1 MLEKLVGF
9 CLRWPWLVVAATLA
23 LTGAGAHLTVTR
35 FAIDTDTNHLFS
47 SDIPWRQNE
56 IELYKAFPQ
65 LDNLIIAVI
74 DANSPEAAEEAT
86 KRLSAAL
93 AGQPLIRRVW
103 RPEDEEFFKKNGLL
117 YLDPAEVQKITAT
130 LIAQREVLQP
140 LAEDPTLRGLTATL
154 IDNMRQLGNS
164 PRGMQLY
171 AAGVKRI
178 TDVLDKTLA
187 GEPAKLDWEKML
199 GGEPGA
205 GGTEKSEAAK
215 KTDASEPRR
224 ILLINPVIDYSELQP
239 GAAAIAFVRKTAA
252 DLGIDAAHGL
262 TLRLTGQ
269 VPLEDDEFATISEN
283 MGVNLSATLVIV
295 ALILF
300 AALRSP
306 LLILAVL
313 VTLLAGLAMTAGLGI
328 VLIGR
333 FNMISV
339 AFAALFI
346 GLGVDFG
353 IQFATR
359 YREERHKIFGKG
371 DSVDTALRNA
381 AASIGG
387 SLTLAAV
394 SLLAGFFCFLPTD
407 FRGVAELGL
416 IAGFGMIIAYVAT
429 LTFLPALIKLLRL
442 RPEEFPVETASL
454 ARIDHWI
461 ARHRPYVIVAA
472 IAITL
477 GGGPFLRHLSFD
489 SNPMNLR
496 NPKVESVATFL
507 DLSKNPQ
514 TAPNTIEI
522 LEPSLDAMREV
533 AERAA
538 ALPEVDHV
546 VNIDTLIPKDQEAK
560 LRAIEHAARQLRD
573 TLAPK
578 EKPAPTDAETV
589 KALQTAAALM
599 SGALDPRAMAAAGVD
614 PRAAAQAAAA
624 AGLGPRAQ
632 AARRGGRQRPAAAAL
647 APAAPPA
654 PPPEVAAFAKALD
667 ALAKADPATR
677 ERAREA
683 VFSDFER
690 LLKDLRV
697 TLQASAV
704 TPETMPERILR
715 DWASEGGQYRI
726 EVFPKGDS
734 NDRKVMTA
742 FADALKRIAPDAS
755 GPPIVVSRAGDSVV
769 GAFEQAGLYGFL
781 AIFAI
786 LVVALRNP
794 WHVALTLG
802 PLVLAGILSLE
813 TADAIGMSLNFANII
828 ALPLMLAVGVAFHIY
843 YVIAWR
849 KGTEDMLASS
859 LTRAIFFSSL
869 TTGTAFGSLMLS
881 SHPGT
886 ASMGKLLAIALFYTL
901 VAAFFVVPAFLGPP
915 PRSKAKEKATPGA

>member
-23 LTGAGAHLTVTR
+23 LTGAGAHLTATR

-56 IELYKAFPQ
+56 IALYKAFPQ

-74 DANSPEAAEEAT
+74 DAKSPEAAEDAT
-86 KRLSAAL
+86 KRLGAAL

-130 LIAQREVLQP
+130 LVAQRSVLQP
-140 LAEDPTLRGLTATL
+140 LAEDPTLRGLTSTL
-154 IDNMRQLGNS
+154 IDNMRQLGDS
-164 PRGMQLY
+164 QRGMQLY

-199 GGEPGA
+199 GGEPKA
-205 GGTEKSEAAK
+205 SGTEKSEALKNAE
-215 KTDASEPRR
+215 TSDPRR

-239 GAAAIAFVRKTAA
+239 GAAAIALVRNTAA

-262 TLRLTGQ
+262 SLRLTGQ

-283 MGVNLSATLVIV
+283 MGVNLSVTLVIV

-359 YREERHKIFGKG
+359 YREERHKIFGKD
-371 DSVDTALRNA
+371 DSVDAALRNA

-454 ARIDHWI
+454 ATIDHWI
-461 ARHRPYVIVAA
+461 ARHRPFVIVAA

-507 DLSKNPQ
+507 DLAKNPQ

-522 LEPSLDAMREV
+522 LAPSLDAMRDVEQ
-533 AERAA
+533 RAA

-546 VNIDTLIPKDQEAK
+546 VTIDTLIPKDQPAK
-560 LRAIEHAARQLRD
+560 LQAIEHAARQLRE

-599 SGALDPRAMAAAGVD
+599 SGDPRAMAAAGVD
-614 PRAAAQAAAA
+614 PRAAAQAAA
-624 AGLGPRAQ
+624 GTDPRAQ
-632 AARRGGRQRPAAAAL
+632 AARRGGRRRPVAAAPPAAS
-647 APAAPPA
+647 PPA
-654 PPPEVAAFAKALD
+654 PPPEVVAFAKALD
-667 ALAKADPATR
+667 ALAKSDPATR
-677 ERAREA
+677 ARAREA

-690 LLKDLRV
+690 LIKDLRV
-697 TLQASAV
+697 TLQASGV

-715 DWASEGGQYRI
+715 DWVSEGGQYRI

-734 NDRKVMTA
+734 NDRQVMTA
-742 FADALKRIAPDAS
+742 FADSLQRIAPDAS

-769 GAFEQAGLYGFL
+769 RAFEQAGLYGFI
-781 AIFAI
+781 AIFVI
-786 LVVALRNP
+786 LAVALRNP

-886 ASMGKLLAIALFYTL
+886 ASMGKLLAISLFYTL

-915 PRSKAKEKATPGA
+915 PGGKAKETAGRDA